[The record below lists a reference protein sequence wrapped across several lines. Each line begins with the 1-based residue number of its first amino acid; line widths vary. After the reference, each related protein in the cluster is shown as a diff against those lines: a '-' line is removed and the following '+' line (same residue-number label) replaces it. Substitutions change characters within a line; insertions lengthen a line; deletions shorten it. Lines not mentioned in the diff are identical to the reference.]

1 MRDGK
6 FRCAL
11 GIGLVLLVFLLLTSC
26 LLDGLKISQGSD
38 YGYITGKISDENGK
52 AISGATVTVTGT
64 NLSYSATTDSSGNYS
79 IKAKTGTYT
88 KIAFDCSC
96 WSAKK
101 TLSNK
106 VTLSKNKTATIPDYK
121 LSANHNFK
129 LTGMKESTV
138 TEHGYRKYKCS
149 GCGLVKTEQLPL
161 VTGAKWAGV
170 RVSDYGMVKDEDNPY
185 AFDEFPGVNDMVS
198 FGEKMES
205 CYEGSTGAYV
215 LIVGTVSSKGWKCKL
230 DFPLSKSIDNVSGTS
245 GTDKYESYLTAMDNA
260 GYSVWLQVEPGDA
273 DLVELATEVMNHY
286 KNHSCVKGFGIDVE
300 WHQPEGTD
308 GHGTALSNE
317 TVSAVLAAVQ
327 DINEDYTVF
336 VKHWDTD
343 YLPSK
348 ADGLIFVNDSQGFKA
363 KEGKTA
369 LERMCKDF
377 SDWAKH
383 YDPCPVMFQIGYKAD
398 RSIWNEFDNP
408 AKEFGE
414 AILEA
419 CTTDNDIGIIW
430 VDFTLADVIDKID

>member
-1 MRDGK
+1 MRDRK

-38 YGYITGKISDENGK
+38 YGYIKGKVTDEDGK
-52 AISGATVTVTGT
+52 AISDATVTVTGT
-64 NLSYSATTDSSGNYS
+64 NLSYTATTDSSGNYS

-106 VTLSKNKTATIPDYK
+106 VTLSKNKTVTIPDYK

-170 RVSDYGMVKDEDNPY
+170 RVSDYGMVKDEDEPY
-185 AFDEFPGVNDMVS
+185 AFDEFPGVDDMVS

-215 LIVGTVSSKGWKCKL
+215 LIVGTVHKSDWSCSLGFK
-230 DFPLSKSIDNVSGTS
+230 LSKSIAHVSGTKGS
-245 GTDKYESYLTAMDNA
+245 DTYESYLTAMDNA
-260 GYSVWLQVEPGDA
+260 GYSVWLQVESGDA

-300 WHQPEGTD
+300 WHQPEGTG
-308 GHGTALSNE
+308 GHGTPLSND
-317 TVSAVLAAVQ
+317 TASAVLAAVQ
-327 DINEDYTVF
+327 DINKDYTVF
-336 VKHWDTD
+336 VKHWDTK
-343 YLPSK
+343 YLPDAQK
-348 ADGLIFVNDSQGFKA
+348 GLIFVNDSQGFESLDDV
-363 KEGKTA
+363 KE
-369 LERMCKDF
+369 DF

>member
-26 LLDGLKISQGSD
+26 LLDGLKISQGGD
-38 YGYITGKISDENGK
+38 YGYIKGKVTDEDGK
-52 AISGATVTVTGT
+52 AISDATVTVTGT

-106 VTLSKNKTATIPDYK
+106 VTLSKNKTVTIPDYK

-138 TEHGYRKYKCS
+138 IEHGYRKYKCS

-161 VTGAKWAGV
+161 VTGAKWAGI
-170 RVSDYGMVKDEDNPY
+170 RVSEYGMIKKESNPY
-185 AFDEFPGVNDMVS
+185 AFDEFPSVNDMVS

-205 CYEGSTGAYV
+205 CYEGSTGAYI
-215 LIVGTVSSKGWKCKL
+215 LIVGTVHESDWSCSLGFK
-230 DFPLSKSIDNVSGTS
+230 LSKSIEHVSGNKS
-245 GTDKYESYLTAMDNA
+245 DKYESFLTAMDNA
-260 GYSVWLQVEPGDA
+260 GYSVWLQVESGDA

-286 KNHSCVKGFGIDVE
+286 KSHSCVKGFGIDVE
-300 WHQPEGTD
+300 WHQPAGTK
-308 GHGTALSNE
+308 GHGTPLSNE
-317 TVSAVLAAVQ
+317 IASAVLAAVQ
-327 DINEDYTVF
+327 DINKDYTVF
-336 VKHWDTD
+336 VKHWDTK
-343 YLPSK
+343 YLPDAQK
-348 ADGLIFVNDSQGFKA
+348 GLIFVNDSQGFESLDDV
-363 KEGKTA
+363 KE
-369 LERMCKDF
+369 DF

-383 YDPCPVMFQIGYKAD
+383 YDPCPVMFQIGYKKD
-398 RSIWNEFDNP
+398 RPIWNEFDNP